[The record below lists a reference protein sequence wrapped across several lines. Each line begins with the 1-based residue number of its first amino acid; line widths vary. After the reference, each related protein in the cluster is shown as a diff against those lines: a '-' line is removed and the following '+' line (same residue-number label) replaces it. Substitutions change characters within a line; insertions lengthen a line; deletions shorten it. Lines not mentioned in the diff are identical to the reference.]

1 MLSLSSLLRRSSRF
15 GCEGRE
21 HEGVPLAHPHARSR
35 AANRATKLRMSTVFN
50 LIGYRTSRRL
60 SLHPGRGSPYP
71 DA

>member
-35 AANRATKLRMSTVFN
+35 AANRATELRMRTVFN
-50 LIGYRTSRRL
+50 LIGYRSSHSAAIRSARR
-60 SLHPGRGSPYP
+60 RR
-71 DA
+71 